1 MKTDIFIAE
10 SVEILKNNYLR
21 RMLKTKQL
29 FFKCLQ
35 ENKTSQEFLSEFSK
49 IWNDLDYRFMRD
61 QKKELEKLIDELNN
75 VSPINVTKEFI
86 KTLTT
91 SSFDDVLK
99 KYEKTLERYYESKL
113 STMENGIND
122 KDLYLSN
129 FVDKYDNQQACI
141 PYRTKEGLIHS
152 YHDIADYSSMLFNTN
167 LTRTAINRTLYDAEY
182 LNKDLV
188 YIPAH
193 NLSCPRCM
201 EWQGRVYSIS
211 GKNKRYPKLDEA
223 YSNGMGH
230 PNCKHITVIY
240 WDKSQLQSDR
250 FDSEEWED
258 KYRIDQKKKAIKRE
272 IKKQNSDLKI
282 YKSLNNQAK
291 IDTTKNKIKKLR
303 SRLSE
308 I

>member
-1 MKTDIFIAE
+1 MRADLFIE
-10 SVEILKNNYLR
+10 NSVEVLKNNYLK

-35 ENKTSQEFLSEFSK
+35 ENKSSQEFINEFSK
-49 IWNDLDYRFMRD
+49 IWNGLDYSFMKN
-61 QKKELEKLIDELNN
+61 QKIELEKLIDELNK
-75 VSPINVTKEFI
+75 VSPNDVTKEFI
-86 KTLTT
+86 KTIKIST
-91 SSFDDVLK
+91 FDDVLK
-99 KYEKTLERYYESKL
+99 EYEKVLKRYYESKI
-113 STMENGIND
+113 STIENGIND

-152 YHDIADYSSMLFNTN
+152 YHNISDYSSILFNTN
-167 LTRTAINRTLYDAEY
+167 LTRIAINRTLFDAEY

-201 EWQGRVYSIS
+201 EWQGKVYSIS
-211 GKNKRYPKLDEA
+211 GKDKRYPKLDEA

-240 WDKSQLQSDR
+240 WDNSQLQSDR
-250 FDSEEWED
+250 FNSAEWEEEY
-258 KYRIDQKKKAIKRE
+258 KIDQKKKAIKRE
-272 IKKQNSDLKI
+272 IKKQNTDLKI
-282 YKSLNNQAK
+282 YKSLNNQSK
-291 IDTTKNKIKKLR
+291 IDSTKNKLKKLR

-308 I
+308 L

>member
-21 RMLKTKQL
+21 KMLKTKQL

>member
-61 QKKELEKLIDELNN
+61 QKIELEKLIDELNKA
-75 VSPINVTKEFI
+75 SPNDVTKEFI
-86 KTLTT
+86 KTITT

-152 YHDIADYSSMLFNTN
+152 YHDIADYSSMIFNTN
-167 LTRTAINRTLYDAEY
+167 LTRTAINRTLFDAEY

-211 GKNKRYPKLDEA
+211 GKDKRYPKLEEA

-230 PNCKHITVIY
+230 PNCKHIPVTY
-240 WDKSQLQSDR
+240 WDESQIQSDR
-250 FDSEEWED
+250 FDSIEWEEE
-258 KYRIDQKKKAIKRE
+258 YRTNQKKKAIKRE
-272 IKKQNSDLKI
+272 IKKQNTDLKI
-282 YKSLNNQAK
+282 YKSLNNQSK
-291 IDTTKNKIKKLR
+291 IDLTKNKLRKLR

-308 I
+308 L

>member
-1 MKTDIFIAE
+1 MRADLFIE
-10 SVEILKNNYLR
+10 NSVEVLKNSYLK

-35 ENKTSQEFLSEFSK
+35 ENKSSQEFINEFSK
-49 IWNDLDYRFMRD
+49 IWNDLDYSFMKN
-61 QKKELEKLIDELNN
+61 QKIELEKLIDELNK
-75 VSPINVTKEFI
+75 VSPKDITKEFI
-86 KTLTT
+86 KTIKAST
-91 SSFDDVLK
+91 FDDVIK
-99 KYEKTLERYYESKL
+99 EYEKNLKRYYESKL
-113 STMENGIND
+113 STIENGIND

-141 PYRTKEGLIHS
+141 PYRTKKGLIHS

-167 LTRTAINRTLYDAEY
+167 LTRIAINRTLFDAEY

-211 GKNKRYPKLDEA
+211 GKDKRYPKLDEA

-230 PNCKHITVIY
+230 PNCKHIPITY

-250 FDSEEWED
+250 FNSEEWED

-272 IKKQNSDLKI
+272 IKKQNADLKI
-282 YKSLNNQAK
+282 YKSLNNHAK

-308 I
+308 L